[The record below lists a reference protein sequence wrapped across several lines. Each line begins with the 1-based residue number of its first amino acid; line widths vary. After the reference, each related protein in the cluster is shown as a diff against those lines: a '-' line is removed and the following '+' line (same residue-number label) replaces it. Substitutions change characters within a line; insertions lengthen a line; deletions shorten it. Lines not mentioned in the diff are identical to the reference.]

1 LLSSEQRRP
10 GEASRWPTAPHKW
23 RVRLDI
29 RKRFFTRGQWSWH
42 WLCRAVGRAPS
53 CRSSKRVCTMLSDV
67 GFGF

>member
-1 LLSSEQRRP
+1 MGRPHDGLQLLISGGS
-10 GEASRWPTAPHKW
+10 GW
-23 RVRLDI
+23 RV